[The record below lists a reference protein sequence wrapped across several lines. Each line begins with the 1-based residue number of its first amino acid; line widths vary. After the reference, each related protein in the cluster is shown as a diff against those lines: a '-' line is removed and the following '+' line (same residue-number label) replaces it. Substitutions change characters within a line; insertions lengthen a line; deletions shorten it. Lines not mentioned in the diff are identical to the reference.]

1 MGKLSLLSQFRSDL
15 HPAGLD
21 GVVGRQQVLLVL
33 LLRVVAG
40 AVDGGGRGR
49 GAAEEGGA
57 DGGTGGGGEAR
68 DAPLRPCC
76 SSRGRCRH
84 RLVLMFVRKV
94 ARLNNAEDICE
105 ANFTFAKKPRTVLHI
120 VFGKM
125 LFPFEGKKKKSNVI
139 SLLRLIW
146 RSIYSQHQEDKG
158 NCFLPSKEI
167 SRRLKCNKVRERDW
181 RNFAE
186 RR

>member
-1 MGKLSLLSQFRSDL
+1 MFFFSSQFRSDL

-21 GVVGRQQVLLVL
+21 GVVRRQQVLLVL

-40 AVDGGGRGR
+40 AVGGGGRGR
-49 GAAEEGGA
+49 GAAEEGVA

-120 VFGKM
+120 VFQKT
-125 LFPFEGKKKKSNVI
+125 LFLFENKKKKSNVFH
-139 SLLRLIW
+139 
-146 RSIYSQHQEDKG
+146 IYTSHMKVILSQYQKDKE
-158 NCFLPSKEI
+158 NCFLPSKN
-167 SRRLKCNKVRERDW
+167 LKYNKVRERDW